1 MPSWSVHLAVAKEV
15 NKKLNLNK
23 DLFYY
28 GNLIPDV
35 DKGTIINRYTAHFY
49 DNIPFSSSPKEKMI
63 NINKFLNTYKNE
75 LNNDLILGYYSHL
88 LTDTYFNNVVYT
100 KCWVQ
105 DTNNNII
112 GIKFKNNKIKYID
125 IEDKKKQKRKYKHKD
140 FELYGKYLYQDGLVD
155 IPKDINIV
163 MSNIDK
169 LIPKFLNKELV
180 NHRFNYLQNEFSNF
194 NKLNLFERKCKHR
207 YCLFTKKE
215 LDIIF
220 NDCVNHI
227 IKEIT
232 KLGDN
237 KND

>member
-49 DNIPFSSSPKEKMI
+49 DNIPFPSCPKEKMI
-63 NINKFLNTYKNE
+63 NISKFLNTYKNE

-112 GIKFKNNKIKYID
+112 GIKFKNSKIKYID

-140 FELYGKYLYQDGLVD
+140 FELYGKYLYL
-155 IPKDINIV
+155 
-163 MSNIDK
+163 
-169 LIPKFLNKELV
+169 
-180 NHRFNYLQNEFSNF
+180 
-194 NKLNLFERKCKHR
+194 ERKFKHR
-207 YCLFTKKE
+207 YCLFTKEE
-215 LDIIF
+215 LNTIF
-220 NDCVNHI
+220 NDCVNYI
-227 IKEIT
+227 IKEII

-237 KND
+237 KNA

>member
-1 MPSWSVHLAVAKEV
+1 MPSWSVHLAVSKEV

-49 DNIPFSSSPKEKMI
+49 DNIPFPSCPKEKMI

-75 LNNDLILGYYSHL
+75 LNNDLILGYCSHL

-112 GIKFKNNKIKYID
+112 GIKFKNSKIKYID

-180 NHRFNYLQNEFSNF
+180 NYRFNYLQNEFSNF
-194 NKLNLFERKCKHR
+194 NKLNLFERKFKHR
-207 YCLFTKKE
+207 YCLFTKEE

-220 NDCVNHI
+220 NNCVNYI

>member
-100 KCWVQ
+100 K
-105 DTNNNII
+105 
-112 GIKFKNNKIKYID
+112 
-125 IEDKKKQKRKYKHKD
+125 
-140 FELYGKYLYQDGLVD
+140 
-155 IPKDINIV
+155 
-163 MSNIDK
+163 
-169 LIPKFLNKELV
+169 
-180 NHRFNYLQNEFSNF
+180 
-194 NKLNLFERKCKHR
+194 
-207 YCLFTKKE
+207 
-215 LDIIF
+215 
-220 NDCVNHI
+220 
-227 IKEIT
+227 
-232 KLGDN
+232 
-237 KND
+237 

>member
-1 MPSWSVHLAVAKEV
+1 
-15 NKKLNLNK
+15 
-23 DLFYY
+23 
-28 GNLIPDV
+28 
-35 DKGTIINRYTAHFY
+35 
-49 DNIPFSSSPKEKMI
+49 MI

-105 DTNNNII
+105 DINNNII

-180 NHRFNYLQNEFSNF
+180 NHRFNYLQNDFQILIS
-194 NKLNLFERKCKHR
+194 
-207 YCLFTKKE
+207 
-215 LDIIF
+215 
-220 NDCVNHI
+220 
-227 IKEIT
+227 
-232 KLGDN
+232 
-237 KND
+237 